1 MSQKFCTQC
10 GSGFVE
16 AARFCTGCGAPRLD
30 VGAAATAARPA
41 APQGPAAVSVPGDP
55 SPLNRYAPLLV
66 VLAVAVLVLGTVLL
80 GLLSPKKAPEIVQ
93 RQGAAAPGQPA
104 PGELPPGAEMPQ
116 DHPPLSIPEQVK
128 QAIADLE
135 KKAEANPQDLQTW
148 THLSEVLY
156 RAGQIEGSYFDGA
169 RRAFE
174 HILGIEPENLEA
186 VRGLGNIAFEQNA
199 TDVAIGHYKKYL
211 EKKPDDLSV
220 RTDLGTMYLS
230 ANNVEEAVRTY
241 DGVLKEEPTFFQ
253 AQFNLAIAYRT
264 AGQDE
269 AALAALRKAREFAPD
284 DDTRNQIDQLLARAD
299 GSAAAAAAPQGQA
312 PAAAAPA
319 GGGDFRSSVETIF
332 RTHSIL
338 ASKVQRFDWKDDT
351 NLTAVL
357 TGFPMT
363 QMPPDMRNMFLT
375 RMKERIA
382 AAKKERGV
390 EATVTIDLVDFESG
404 EKMDS
409 IVE

>member
-1 MSQKFCTQC
+1 MPQKFCTQC

-16 AARFCTGCGAPRLD
+16 AARFCTRCGAPRLD
-30 VGAAATAARPA
+30 AGSVGAAARPA
-41 APQGPAAVSVPGDP
+41 APAAAVANVPGE
-55 SPLNRYAPLLV
+55 SSSLSRYAPLLV
-66 VLAVAVLVLGTVLL
+66 VLAVAILVLGTVLI
-80 GLLSPKKAPEIVQ
+80 GLLAPKKTPEIVQ

-104 PGELPPGAEMPQ
+104 PGQLPPGAEMPA
-116 DHPPLSIPEQVK
+116 DHPPLSIPEQVR
-128 QAIADLE
+128 QAITDLE

-148 THLSEVLY
+148 THLAEVLY
-156 RAGQIEGSYFDGA
+156 RAGQIESSYFDGA
-169 RRAFE
+169 KRAFE
-174 HILGIEPENLEA
+174 HILGIEPENLDA
-186 VRGLGNIAFEQNA
+186 VRGLGNIAFERNA
-199 TDVAIGHYKKYL
+199 TDEAIGLYQRYL

-241 DGVLKEEPTFFQ
+241 DAVLKEDPKFFQ

-269 AALAALRKAREFAPD
+269 AALAALRKARELAPD

-299 GSAAAAAAPQGQA
+299 GSAPGAAAPEGQA

-319 GGGDFRSSVETIF
+319 GGGDFRSGVETIF
-332 RTHSIL
+332 RTHPIL
-338 ASKVQRFDWKDDT
+338 ASKVQRFVWQDDT
-351 NLTAVL
+351 RLTAVL

-363 QMPPDMRNMFLT
+363 QMPPEMRTMFLT
-375 RMKERIA
+375 RMKERLA
-382 AAKKERGV
+382 AAKNESGV
-390 EATVTIDLVDFESG
+390 DATLTIDLVDFESG
-404 EKMDS
+404 EKMES